1 MPRIAVISM
10 LALAHV
16 AAVILYWWVYRHFLN
31 QLPKNSIKRLT
42 AWLAFML
49 AILLIP
55 LLQLSIG
62 AESERVITVTIVIGE
77 CILAVIVQFYAL
89 LKMRRGA
96 RRTVS

>member
-62 AESERVITVTIVIGE
+62 AQSERVITVTIVIGE

-96 RRTVS
+96 RRTLS

>member
-1 MPRIAVISM
+1 MPQIAVISM

-16 AAVILYWWVYRHFLN
+16 AAVIIYWWVYRHFLS

-49 AILLIP
+49 AILSIP

-62 AESERVITVTIVIGE
+62 AQSERVITVTIVVGE
-77 CILAVIVQFYAL
+77 SVLAVVVQFCAL
-89 LKMRRGA
+89 MKMRRGA

>member
-1 MPRIAVISM
+1 MPQIAVISM

-16 AAVILYWWVYRHFLN
+16 AAVIIYWWVYRHFLN

-62 AESERVITVTIVIGE
+62 AQSERVITVTIVIGE

>member
-96 RRTVS
+96 RRTLS

>member
-1 MPRIAVISM
+1 MPQIAVISM

-49 AILLIP
+49 AILSIP

-62 AESERVITVTIVIGE
+62 AQSERVITVTIVIGE

-96 RRTVS
+96 RRTLS

>member
-1 MPRIAVISM
+1 MSQIVVISI

-16 AAVILYWWVYRHFLN
+16 AAVTLYWWVYTHFLS
-31 QLPKNSIKRLT
+31 QLPKASIKWLA

-49 AILLIP
+49 AILSIP
-55 LLQLSIG
+55 LLQVSIG
-62 AESERVITVTIVIGE
+62 AQSERVITVTIVIGE
-77 CILAVIVQFYAL
+77 CILAVIVAFYAL

>member
-1 MPRIAVISM
+1 M

-96 RRTVS
+96 RRTLS